1 MTLLL
6 CALLGGIGSGV
17 YALLG
22 YLDGK
27 VRNNELFQG
36 GAMLRAVIWGIIAGW
51 VYAQAVGYPEH
62 LNITLMTG
70 ALGSG
75 MISDSIGRKGLSL
88 FLLQLQRFF
97 ENYFQK
103 E

>member
-1 MTLLL
+1 MTLLV
-6 CALLGGIGSGV
+6 CILLGGVGSGV

-27 VRNNELFQG
+27 VRKDELFQG
-36 GAMLRAVIWGIIAGW
+36 HLMLRAVLWGLIAGW
-51 VYAQAVGYPEH
+51 VYAHAVGYPEQ
-62 LNITLMTG
+62 LDITLMAG